1 MHAPLFVSYLSSRN
15 GSLCSNDS
23 SPRSKSVDQKSQ
35 SHMNPYQDWMR
46 DGWYAT
52 SRGIAK
58 LKREVRAEREPS
70 CHGSAASDDADTF
83 SFTTS
88 HGKVGLRNR
97 IGEILELDEVID
109 LPISHALLTKSGDY
123 DLSENDKEIVR
134 KWSRFVVRVG
144 VCFTG
149 ANVCLNS
156 VSNCTGPRIKA
167 NRPVPFDTGEHSVL
181 ASTAVDFMAQG
192 CRMRVMHT
200 SNCGRL
206 RDEGV
211 YFFSCSL
218 GPDGWTWDQAIPALE
233 EAASSS
239 TLCAELAADVRT
251 LRIEECAQPASSP
264 NPTML
269 STFHKRGKSDACYV
283 VAEAVDSGTV
293 FITNCNSCSTNSM
306 EDCCTRILLAAGAP
320 HRCIFSL
327 DMESGKSLK
336 LSLDRESGKRLM
348 SLSLPGYDS
357 SSLLRMG
364 YRKVDMSWVGSM
376 RDYRHVDPRL
386 IPLKMQPEKISYL
399 YITGR
404 MESTMDGV
412 LQAKAKVTVRC
423 LRDLSRAKAAL
434 QANPRMA
441 ADAFCLL
448 PVHAEMQNWVR
459 SNANCIEQIPVPSS
473 TGKHWLNLGV
483 KSKSDVTEP

>member
-1 MHAPLFVSYLSSRN
+1 MTLYEN
-15 GSLCSNDS
+15 
-23 SPRSKSVDQKSQ
+23 
-35 SHMNPYQDWMR
+35 WMW

-52 SRGIAK
+52 SRGIAD
-58 LKREVRAEREPS
+58 LKREVRAEREAS
-70 CHGSAASDDADTF
+70 SDGSAASDDADTF
-83 SFTTS
+83 SFTVS
-88 HGKVGLRNR
+88 HGKAGMRNQD
-97 IGEILELDEVID
+97 GEILELNKVTD
-109 LPISHALLTKSGDY
+109 LLVSHALLTKSGDY
-123 DLSENDKEIVR
+123 VLSENDKEIVR

-144 VCFTG
+144 VRFTG
-149 ANVCLNS
+149 ANVCLNN
-156 VSNCTGPRIKA
+156 VSNCTGPDIEA

-181 ASTAVDFMAQG
+181 ASTVVDFMAQG

-200 SNCGRL
+200 SNRGRL

-218 GPDGWTWDQAIPALE
+218 GPNGWTWDQAIPALE

-239 TLCAELAADVRT
+239 NLCAELAADVRT
-251 LRIEECAQPASSP
+251 LRIEECAQLAASS

-269 STFHKRGKSDACYV
+269 STFHKRGKSDACHV

-327 DMESGKSLK
+327 DRESGRSLMF
-336 LSLDRESGKRLM
+336 SLDRESGKSLM
-348 SLSLPGYDS
+348 SLSLPGYDPN
-357 SSLLRMG
+357 SLLRMG

-376 RDYRHVDPRL
+376 RNYRHVSQSL
-386 IPLKMQPEKISYL
+386 IPRTMQPEKQGHL
-399 YITGR
+399 YITGS
-404 MESTMDGV
+404 MELTMCGV
-412 LQAKAKVTVRC
+412 LQARAKVTVRC

-434 QANPRMA
+434 QANPRLA

-448 PVHAEMQNWVR
+448 PVDAEMQNWLR
-459 SNANCIEQIPVPSS
+459 SNAYWIEQIPVPSS
-473 TGKHWLNLGV
+473 TGRRWLHLGV
-483 KSKSDVTEP
+483 KSKSDVMEP

>member
-1 MHAPLFVSYLSSRN
+1 
-15 GSLCSNDS
+15 
-23 SPRSKSVDQKSQ
+23 
-35 SHMNPYQDWMR
+35 MNLYENWMW
-46 DGWYAT
+46 DGWYAS
-52 SRGIAK
+52 SRGKAK
-58 LKREVRAEREPS
+58 LKREVRAEREAS
-70 CHGSAASDDADTF
+70 SDGSAASDDAETF
-83 SFTTS
+83 SFINF
-88 HGKVGLRNR
+88 HGKVGLINEAGRVLV
-97 IGEILELDEVID
+97 LESVAD
-109 LPISHALLTKSGDY
+109 LPISHALLSKSGDY
-123 DLSENDKEIVR
+123 VLSDNEKEIVR

-144 VCFTG
+144 VRLTG
-149 ANVCLNS
+149 ANTCLNS
-156 VSNCTGPRIKA
+156 VSNCTGPQIEA
-167 NRPVPFDTGEHSVL
+167 NRPVPFDTGEQSVL
-181 ASTAVDFMAQG
+181 ASTVVDFMAQG
-192 CRMRVMHT
+192 YRMRVMHT
-200 SNCGRL
+200 SNRGRL

-211 YFFSCSL
+211 YFFSCAR
-218 GPDGWTWDQAIPALE
+218 GPTGWTWDQAIPALE
-233 EAASSS
+233 EAGSSS
-239 TLCAELAADVRT
+239 TLCTELAGDVRT
-251 LRIEECAQPASSP
+251 LQIEECTQEAATST
-264 NPTML
+264 NPSMP
-269 STFHKRGKSDACYV
+269 STFHKRGKSDACF
-283 VAEAVDSGTV
+283 VAAGAVDSGTV
-293 FITNCNSCSTNSM
+293 FITNCNGCSTSSM

-320 HRCIFSL
+320 RHCIFSL
-327 DMESGKSLK
+327 DDESGRS
-336 LSLDRESGKRLM
+336 LM